1 MERNCW
7 SVNVKDGNRKAHS
20 LLYTEVKMH
29 YNYKLSISAALCFVQ
44 LFKSNYSVVATTKP
58 VEETICNKALNF
70 LVQICTESEGKLN
83 GRSSETLY
91 LPNANSK
98 SESQS
103 NCLLDRFRMTTLRRL
118 ILLL

>member
-1 MERNCW
+1 M
-7 SVNVKDGNRKAHS
+7 
-20 LLYTEVKMH
+20 
-29 YNYKLSISAALCFVQ
+29 
-44 LFKSNYSVVATTKP
+44 
-58 VEETICNKALNF
+58 
-70 LVQICTESEGKLN
+70 N
-83 GRSSETLY
+83 GRSRETLY